1 MIKSKIVVQIR
12 LTVVSVLIGL
22 AVNAQTKYTISGTVK
37 DKKTGEQMIGTVIK
51 VEELKGTGVACNEY
65 GFYSLTLPEGNYTLK
80 AAMLGYADFILKIN
94 LNKNIK
100 QDIVLED
107 AAKIMDEVVISAE
120 IKDKNVTQPQMGVE
134 TIDIKEINKI
144 PVLMGEK
151 DVLKTMQ
158 LIPGIKSAR
167 DGNTGF
173 YVRGGGADQNLIL
186 LDEAPV
192 YNASHLLGFF
202 STFNSDAIKD
212 AAIYK
217 GTMPA
222 QYGGRLSSALD
233 IKMND
238 GDDKK
243 FRVKGGLGLI
253 ASKLAIEGPLV
264 KNKGSFLITGR
275 RTYADLFLKLSDD
288 SALKNSKLYF
298 YDLNLKANYTV
309 NDKNRIFL
317 SGYFGRDVLGIKS
330 LFGIDWGNTTATLR
344 WNHIVNARLFSNTSF
359 IYSNYRYKLNFNS
372 ATGDIFVTS
381 KIQDYNFKQ
390 EFQYFPNPRN
400 KIRFGLNAIH
410 HTIVPGQIS
419 STDPKVTIDTKL
431 QDRYALD
438 NAIYISNDWKVSEK
452 LNISYGLRFTSFTA
466 LGKGEFFTYDKNGT
480 VTETKSYKDGE
491 NVKTYNN
498 IEPRFSASYLVNE
511 KSSVKAAYTRNTQNL
526 HLISNSTAVS
536 PTDLYILSSKNT
548 KTEIADQISLGYF
561 RNFKENNYEFSAE
574 VYYKEMQN
582 QIDYKDGANTIANDK
597 IEGELLYGIGRA
609 YGLELFLKKKFG
621 KFSGWVGYTLSK
633 SEKKIDGIN
642 NNTWYNAKQDKPQDI
657 SIVGIY
663 EFTKKWTASATWVYS
678 TGNAVTF
685 PTGKYT
691 IDGQT
696 TFSYSDRNGARM
708 PAYHRLDIG
717 VTWQNKKTEKFESSW
732 NFSVYNAYNR
742 ANAYSISFR
751 DDPNDPSK
759 TQAVQTSLF
768 RMVPAVTYNFKF

>member
-1 MIKSKIVVQIR
+1 MIKSKIATQIK
-12 LTVVSVLIGL
+12 LSFVSVLISL
-22 AVNAQTKYTISGTVK
+22 AINAQTKYTISGTVK
-37 DKKTGEQMIGTVIK
+37 DKKTGEQLIGAVIR

-80 AAMLGYADFILKIN
+80 TSMLGYTDFSLKID

-100 QDIVLED
+100 HDLLLED
-107 AAKIMDEVVISAE
+107 AAKIMDEVVISTE
-120 IKDKNVTQPQMGVE
+120 IKDKNVTQAQMGVE
-134 TIDIKEINKI
+134 TINIKEINKI

-167 DGNTGF
+167 DGNAGF

-212 AAIYK
+212 VAIYK

-243 FRVKGGLGLI
+243 VHVKGGLGLI

-298 YDLNLKANYTV
+298 YDLNLKANYTL
-309 NDKNRIFL
+309 NDKNRIVL

-344 WNHIVNARLFSNTSF
+344 WNHIVNAKLFSNTSF
-359 IYSNYRYKLNFNS
+359 IYSNYSYKLNL
-372 ATGDIFVTS
+372 ATDDISVTS

-400 KIRFGLNAIH
+400 KIRMGLNAIH

-419 STDPKVTIDTKL
+419 SADPKVSIAHKL
-431 QDRYALD
+431 QNRSALD
-438 NAIYISNDWKVSEK
+438 NAIYISNEWKASEK
-452 LNISYGLRFTSFTA
+452 LTINYGLRFTSFTA
-466 LGKGEFFTYDKNGT
+466 LGKGDFFTYDKSGT

-491 NVKTYNN
+491 TVKTYFNL
-498 IEPRFSASYLVNE
+498 EPRFSASYVVNE
-511 KSSVKAAYTRNTQNL
+511 QHSVKAAYTRNAQNL

-548 KTEIADQISLGYF
+548 KAEIADQVSLGYF
-561 RNFKENNYEFSAE
+561 RNFKENKYEFSAE
-574 VYYKEMQN
+574 VYYKAMQN

-609 YGLELFLKKKFG
+609 YGLELFFKKKFG
-621 KFSGWVGYTLSK
+621 KFNGWVGYTLSK

-642 NNTWYNAKQDKPQDI
+642 NDKWYNAKQDKTHDI

-663 EFTKKWTASATWVYS
+663 DFSKKWSVSATWVYS

-708 PAYHRLDIG
+708 PSYHRLDIG
-717 VTWQNKKTEKFESSW
+717 ATWQAKKTEKFESSW

-759 TQAVQTSLF
+759 TQAVQTTLF
-768 RMVPAVTYNFKF
+768 RIVPAITYNFKF

>member
-1 MIKSKIVVQIR
+1 MIKSKIATQIK
-12 LTVVSVLIGL
+12 LSFVSVLISL
-22 AVNAQTKYTISGTVK
+22 AINAQTKYTISGTVK
-37 DKKTGEQMIGTVIK
+37 DKKTGEQLIGAVIR

-80 AAMLGYADFILKIN
+80 TSMLGYTDFSLKID

-100 QDIVLED
+100 HDLLLED

-120 IKDKNVTQPQMGVE
+120 IKDKNVTQAQMGME
-134 TIDIKEINKI
+134 TINIKEINKI

-167 DGNTGF
+167 DGNAGF

-212 AAIYK
+212 VAIYK

-243 FRVKGGLGLI
+243 VHVKGGLGLI

-298 YDLNLKANYTV
+298 YDLNLKANYTL
-309 NDKNRIFL
+309 NDKNRIVL

-344 WNHIVNARLFSNTSF
+344 WNHIVNAKLFSNTSF
-359 IYSNYRYKLNFNS
+359 IYSNYSYKLNL
-372 ATGDIFVTS
+372 ATDDISVTS

-400 KIRFGLNAIH
+400 KIRMGLNAIH

-419 STDPKVTIDTKL
+419 SADPKVSIAHKL
-431 QDRYALD
+431 QNRSALD
-438 NAIYISNDWKVSEK
+438 NAIYIGNEWKASEK
-452 LNISYGLRFTSFTA
+452 LTINYGLRFTSFTA
-466 LGKGEFFTYDKNGT
+466 LGKGDFFTYDKSGT

-491 NVKTYNN
+491 NVKTYFNL
-498 IEPRFSASYLVNE
+498 EPRFSASYVVNE
-511 KSSVKAAYTRNTQNL
+511 QHSVKAAYTRNAQNL

-548 KTEIADQISLGYF
+548 KAEIADQVSLGYF
-561 RNFKENNYEFSAE
+561 RNFKENKYEFSAE
-574 VYYKEMQN
+574 VYYKAMQN

-609 YGLELFLKKKFG
+609 YGLELFFKKKFG
-621 KFSGWVGYTLSK
+621 KFNGWVGYTLSK

-642 NNTWYNAKQDKPQDI
+642 NDKWYNAKQDKTHDI

-663 EFTKKWTASATWVYS
+663 DFSKKWSVSATWVYS

-708 PAYHRLDIG
+708 PSYHRLDIG
-717 VTWQNKKTEKFESSW
+717 ATWQAKKTEKFESSW

-759 TQAVQTSLF
+759 TQAVQTTLF
-768 RMVPAVTYNFKF
+768 RIVPAITYNFKF